1 MTFFTETPIK
11 DISPSIGPEAG
22 GTLVS
27 ILLYQLEL
35 HRRCCADS
43 EQFGLLLRVIS
54 PLALSNARR
63 LPYLLVHIRF
73 QLVFFLLRMS
83 SGLDSILLLLSHR
96 AIYLLYSFPNPTSI
110 MLLRCTPLTD
120 VCVGLQPVACFQL
133 MMSVL
138 LAFSCNLLP
147 LLAFRLFQFVN
158 SSLWTLS
165 LRPSQVS
172 HMFSLVRWP

>member
-1 MTFFTETPIK
+1 MQIWNNLPVAARHKSAGTFQCTT
-11 DISPSIGPEAG
+11 PSIPS
-22 GTLVS
+22 GTHQVS
-27 ILLYQLEL
+27 ASLLS
-35 HRRCCADS
+35 AANVV
-43 EQFGLLLRVIS
+43 GTV
-54 PLALSNARR
+54 
-63 LPYLLVHIRF
+63 
-73 QLVFFLLRMS
+73 
-83 SGLDSILLLLSHR
+83 SILLLLSHR
-96 AIYLLYSFPNPTSI
+96 AIYLLYSLSNPTSI

-158 SSLWTLS
+158 SFLWTLS